1 MAVSSAPV
9 VGIVWSMDM
18 EYPEFGTIVIDGTS
32 YNHDVVVDGGLVRK
46 RKKGPSKRFRSE
58 YGHTPLSAGEDI
70 PWSKPRLVI
79 GTGFSGRLPV
89 MLELKHRAEHNGV
102 ELVTM
107 PTADAC
113 ALLRTLDASDVNAIL
128 HVTC

>member
-1 MAVSSAPV
+1 
-9 VGIVWSMDM
+9 M
-18 EYPEFGTIVIDGTS
+18 EYPKFGTIIIDGTS
-32 YNHDVVVDGGLVRK
+32 YDHDVVVDAGVVHK

-70 PWSKPRLVI
+70 PWSKPQLVI

-89 MLELKHRAEHNGV
+89 MLELRHRAEHNGV
-102 ELVTM
+102 ELVTL
-107 PTADAC
+107 PTAEAC

>member
-1 MAVSSAPV
+1 
-9 VGIVWSMDM
+9 MDM
-18 EYPEFGTIVIDGTS
+18 EYPEFGTIIIDGTS
-32 YNHDVVVDGGLVRK
+32 YNHDVVVDGGLVS
-46 RKKGPSKRFRSE
+46 KKGPSKRFRSE
-58 YGHTPLSAGEDI
+58 YGHTPLSAGEEI
-70 PWSKPRLVI
+70 PWSQPRLAI

-113 ALLRTLDASDVNAIL
+113 VLLRTLDSPDVNAIL

>member
-1 MAVSSAPV
+1 
-9 VGIVWSMDM
+9 M
-18 EYPEFGTIVIDGTS
+18 EYPEFGTIVINGTS
-32 YNHDVVVDGGLVRK
+32 YNHDVVVAAGLVRE

-70 PWSKPRLVI
+70 PWTKPRLVI

-89 MLELKHRAEHNGV
+89 MQELRHRAERKGV

-113 ALLRTLDASDVNAIL
+113 ALLRTLDAPDVNAIL

>member
-1 MAVSSAPV
+1 
-9 VGIVWSMDM
+9 MDM
-18 EYPEFGTIVIDGTS
+18 EYPEFGTIIIDGTN
-32 YNHDVVVDGGLVRK
+32 YDHDVVVDAGVVRK

-70 PWSKPRLVI
+70 PWTKPSLVI

-89 MLELKHRAEHNGV
+89 MQELKHRAERNGV

-107 PTADAC
+107 RTADAC
-113 ALLRTLDASDVNAIL
+113 ALLRTFDASDVNAIL